1 MITDIH
7 CHFIPEKYFALMQSK
22 PELEVRVIGMEGDH
36 VDLECRGSPY
46 RLNRTFFEP
55 ERQIARMEG
64 LGIDR
69 VAVSLA
75 TPLVNYYLDPVAAV
89 QAAQVCNDGF
99 AELAARDP
107 TRFAAWAFLPMQ
119 DPQAAAAELRRCV
132 RDHGFIG
139 GHIATN
145 VRGVYL
151 PDERF
156 RTIFDAAAELAVPL
170 FLHPV
175 DPPGKDRTADY
186 ELTVVAGYLFDSTV
200 NILRM
205 ICSNFLDRYADVKLV
220 CVHTGAYSLMLR
232 NRMQREVDTNSVL
245 SHSLP
250 RRIGDYLRALYFDTV
265 CFEPGYLQFAT
276 AIVPVEHLL
285 LGSDAPFPL
294 GEPDPVNFVR
304 LALPPEQADLVLS
317 SNFNRLTGR

>member
-1 MITDIH
+1 
-7 CHFIPEKYFALMQSK
+7 
-22 PELEVRVIGMEGDH
+22 
-36 VDLECRGSPY
+36 
-46 RLNRTFFEP
+46 
-55 ERQIARMEG
+55 
-64 LGIDR
+64 
-69 VAVSLA
+69 
-75 TPLVNYYLDPVAAV
+75 
-89 QAAQVCNDGF
+89 
-99 AELAARDP
+99 
-107 TRFAAWAFLPMQ
+107 
-119 DPQAAAAELRRCV
+119 
-132 RDHGFIG
+132 
-139 GHIATN
+139 
-145 VRGVYL
+145 
-151 PDERF
+151 
-156 RTIFDAAAELAVPL
+156 
-170 FLHPV
+170 
-175 DPPGKDRTADY
+175 
-186 ELTVVAGYLFDSTV
+186 
-200 NILRM
+200 M

-304 LALPPEQADLVLS
+304 RALPPEQADLVLS